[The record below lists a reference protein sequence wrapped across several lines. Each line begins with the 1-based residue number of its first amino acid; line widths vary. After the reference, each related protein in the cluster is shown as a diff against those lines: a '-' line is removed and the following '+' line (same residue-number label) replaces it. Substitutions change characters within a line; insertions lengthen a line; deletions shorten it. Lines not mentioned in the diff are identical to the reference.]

1 LFLVYVFISRLSGLS
16 FFKDYQIVLLSI
28 SGDMEMKNI
37 IGSTIFILGLSF
49 ALTGNIAAKDLTSKE
64 EVEKLLSGNTVEL
77 QDMKWNKSSVWYF
90 KKNGRLKTQDEHG
103 NRGKGEWY
111 VDDQGRLC
119 TEKKHRKLRCR
130 VLVTREDGG
139 YDVYERE
146 YEENELKWIF
156 KRILPGNPNDL

>member
-1 LFLVYVFISRLSGLS
+1 MDVRYQFLLRQQFVVKSSVGNMKMKDINRSTILILFLS
-16 FFKDYQIVLLSI
+16 FVC
-28 SGDMEMKNI
+28 
-37 IGSTIFILGLSF
+37 
-49 ALTGNIAAKDLTSKE
+49 AGNLAARELTSKD

-77 QDMKWNKSSVWYF
+77 HDVKWNKSAIWYF
-90 KKNGRLKTQDEHG
+90 KKNGRLKKQDEYG

-119 TEKKHRKLRCR
+119 TEMKHRKEEDLRCR

-146 YEENELKWIF
+146 YQENELKWIF
-156 KRILPGNPNDL
+156 KKILPGNPHDL

>member
-1 LFLVYVFISRLSGLS
+1 MR
-16 FFKDYQIVLLSI
+16 
-28 SGDMEMKNI
+28 NI
-37 IGSTIFILGLSF
+37 MGGIILNLGLSIVF
-49 ALTGNIAAKDLTSKE
+49 TGTIGAQELTSKE
-64 EVEKLLSGNTVEL
+64 EVEKLLAGNTVEF

-90 KKNGRLKTQDEHG
+90 KKNGQLKTQDEYG

-111 VDDQGRLC
+111 VDDKGRLC
-119 TEKKHRKLRCR
+119 TQKKHRKLRCR

-156 KRILPGNPNDL
+156 KKILPGNPRDL

>member
-1 LFLVYVFISRLSGLS
+1 MFSPTQGDTKMRSIKVLS
-16 FFKDYQIVLLSI
+16 FL
-28 SGDMEMKNI
+28 
-37 IGSTIFILGLSF
+37 ILGFSIVW
-49 ALTGNIAAKDLTSKE
+49 TGTTGAKDLTSKE

-77 QDMKWNKSSVWYF
+77 QDVIWNKSATWYL
-90 KKNGRLKTQDEHG
+90 KKNGRLKKQDEYG

-119 TEKKHRKLRCR
+119 TVWKHRKLRCR

-146 YEENELKWIF
+146 YQKNELKWVF
-156 KRILPGNPNDL
+156 KRILPGNPHDL

>member
-1 LFLVYVFISRLSGLS
+1 MRSIKVLS
-16 FFKDYQIVLLSI
+16 FL
-28 SGDMEMKNI
+28 
-37 IGSTIFILGLSF
+37 ILGFSIVW
-49 ALTGNIAAKDLTSKE
+49 TGTTGAKDLTSKE

-77 QDMKWNKSSVWYF
+77 QDVKWNKSATWYL
-90 KKNGRLKTQDEHG
+90 KKNGRLKKQDEYG

-119 TEKKHRKLRCR
+119 TEMKHRKDQSLRCR

-146 YEENELKWIF
+146 FADNKLIWIF
-156 KRILPGNPNDL
+156 KKILPGNPHDL